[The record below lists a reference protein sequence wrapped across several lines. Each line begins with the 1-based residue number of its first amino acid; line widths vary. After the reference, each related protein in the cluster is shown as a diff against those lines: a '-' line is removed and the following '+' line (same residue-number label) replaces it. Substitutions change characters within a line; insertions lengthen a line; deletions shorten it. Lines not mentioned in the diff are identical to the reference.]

1 MKKRWIMAFL
11 MAGVICLTACGKEET
26 TAEQNTE
33 QASKDTGEQIA
44 GGETYKQV
52 SYEDLTSTITSL
64 GEYKGLEMERVVEE
78 VTDEDVQK
86 EIRSIQKEY
95 AQAVTVERPAEM
107 GDVTIID
114 FTGYVDGETSDALQ
128 GTEFSLELGSGQ
140 FVPGFEEQ
148 LVGASAGDTVEV
160 NVTFPE
166 DYYEDMAGKEARFD
180 VYVQEVQGYELPDWG
195 DAFIRENL
203 EYDSEAD
210 MEASIRKEL
219 EDAAEEEADSNLEY
233 ELVLKVLDTSEFQIQ
248 DADVEAYIQEML
260 GEYQTYANMYG
271 VELEEFLKT
280 YLNMTEEQLRET
292 YRETAVFRVKMTLAF
307 HEIASMEK
315 LEVSDEECMEKLE
328 SLAEEYGYEDTA
340 AVEAVY
346 SKDMIREQL
355 LQEKAINLIREN
367 AVIS

>member
-1 MKKRWIMAFL
+1 MMAL
-11 MAGVICLTACGKEET
+11 LAAAVLSLTACGSKEN
-26 TAEQNTE
+26 NTE
-33 QASKDTGEQIA
+33 QNAEQTSEDA
-44 GGETYKQV
+44 VEQESEGTAEGTYKQV
-52 SYEDLTSTITSL
+52 SYKDLTSTIISL
-64 GEYKGLEMERVVEE
+64 GQYKGLEMERMVEE

-86 EIRSIQKEY
+86 EIKEIQKEY
-95 AQAVTVERPAEM
+95 AQAVTVERPAQM

-114 FTGYVDGETSDALQ
+114 FTGYVDGETSDSLQ

-166 DYYEDMAGKEARFD
+166 EYYEDMAGKDARFD
-180 VYVQEVQGYELPDWG
+180 VYVQEVQGYELLDWG
-195 DAFIRENL
+195 DEFIRENL

-210 MEASIRKEL
+210 MEACIRQEL

-233 ELVLKVLDTSEFQIQ
+233 ELMLSVLDASEFQIQ

-260 GEYQTYANMYG
+260 GEYQIYASMYG
-271 VELEEFLKT
+271 VELGEFLQT
-280 YLNMTEEQLRET
+280 YLNMTEEQLREA
-292 YRETAVFRVKMTLAF
+292 YRETAVFRVKMILAL
-307 HEIASMEK
+307 HEIAALENI
-315 LEVSDEECMEKLE
+315 EVSDEECTEKMEN
-328 SLAEEYGYEDTA
+328 LAAEYGYTDTS

-355 LQEKAINLIREN
+355 IQEKAIDLIREN
-367 AVIS
+367 AVVS